1 MTLAEWAA
9 AASAALTAAGRDDRE
24 SRQDVS
30 VLARAR
36 LGWSAATW
44 LAHQRDELPPEI
56 ARDLAPLVERR
67 KRGEPVAYLTGE
79 REFYGRVFRVTP
91 NVLVPRPETELI
103 VDEAI
108 ATLPHV
114 EPTGG
119 RPVVIDV
126 GTGSGVLA
134 ITIALEYPAARVTA
148 TDISARAL
156 DVAHDNARRLG
167 AADSVEFRF
176 GSLLAGLP
184 GPVDM
189 IVSNPPYIAETDRAS
204 LPIDVVRYE
213 PASALFAGADGL
225 DVIRGLVAAAA
236 WALRPGGRLIMEIG
250 FGQEHAVRRVI
261 DATPG
266 LDLCGVRG
274 DLQQIPR
281 VVVAERHAG
290 SL

>member
-9 AASAALTAAGRDDRE
+9 TASAALTAAGRDDRE

-44 LAHQRDELPPEI
+44 LAHQRDELPPDV
-56 ARDLAPLVERR
+56 ARELAPLIERR
-67 KRGEPVAYLTGE
+67 RRGEPVAYLTGE
-79 REFYGRVFRVTP
+79 REFYGRAFRVTHD
-91 NVLVPRPETELI
+91 VLIPRPETELI

-108 ATLPHV
+108 ATLRHL
-114 EPTGG
+114 EPSSR

-134 ITIALEYPAARVTA
+134 ITIALEQPAARVVA
-148 TDISARAL
+148 TDISAGAL

-167 AADSVEFRF
+167 AEDGVEFRL
-176 GSLLAGLP
+176 GSLLAGSP
-184 GPVDM
+184 APVDV

-204 LPIDVVRYE
+204 LPVDVVQYE
-213 PASALFAGADGL
+213 PASALFAGVDGL
-225 DVIRGLVAAAA
+225 DVIRALVAAAA
-236 WALRPGGRLIMEIG
+236 SALRPGGRLIMEIG

-266 LDLCGVRG
+266 LDLRGVRR